1 MGLNVDTIDIWLST
15 PQKLGI
21 IPMFMLFSNRALY
34 LEPKRTSVNGL
45 TEFVP
50 LLWQAELM
58 MEVLSFTIKKVI

>member
-1 MGLNVDTIDIWLST
+1 
-15 PQKLGI
+15 
-21 IPMFMLFSNRALY
+21 MFMLFSNRALY

-58 MEVLSFTIKKVI
+58 MEVLSFTIKKII